1 MPNRD
6 DQSRIAELA
15 RKAAEERR
23 VLKERLVGL
32 HETAS
37 QDLSKVGLDAVKK
50 ASVLGLNDPKV
61 LSILARNVVFPA
73 AVSAAR
79 MIIKRGK
86 TKRILGL
93 GVVALGTA
101 CITKGI
107 INDARKKNAR
117 HYDDAEHSHQKK
129 NED

>member
-15 RKAAEERR
+15 RKADEERR
-23 VLKERLVGL
+23 ALKERLVGL

-61 LSILARNVVFPA
+61 LTMLARNIVFPA
-73 AVSAAR
+73 AAGAAR
-79 MIIKRGK
+79 MITKRGNA
-86 TKRILGL
+86 KRILGL

-107 INDARKKNAR
+107 LNDARKKNAR
-117 HYDDAEHSHQKK
+117 HHDDAEHSQ
-129 NED
+129 